1 MRTAPDLGFTRDRQ
15 NGVPK
20 SAAADLG
27 ARGASCFETHRST
40 ADSCKRLCSRCDA
53 PQHEGAAHFGEA
65 KPMAFW
71 QTKPRE
77 NQPAAARNGRRLRT
91 IVSGLLFTMNPRN
104 LRAYGDSDRFWRN
117 EHNAHFGETKPTI
130 LAKATSSSLRESHSK
145 SAKRSSFTSFKRMS
159 APQIDACASAA
170 NWAHEPLW
178 RRRPR
183 AASRSETGHEAGLLH
198 HAGASHA
205 PQLGRD
211 AQGGP
216 RGHHP

>member
-91 IVSGLLFTMNPRN
+91 IVSGLLFTMT
-104 LRAYGDSDRFWRN
+104 RATCARTATATD
-117 EHNAHFGETKPTI
+117 FGETNATRI
-130 LAKATSSSLRESHSK
+130 LAK
-145 SAKRSSFTSFKRMS
+145 RSQRAFWRT
-159 APQIDACASAA
+159 Q
-170 NWAHEPLW
+170 L
-178 RRRPR
+178 RRR
-183 AASRSETGHEAGLLH
+183 
-198 HAGASHA
+198 
-205 PQLGRD
+205 
-211 AQGGP
+211 
-216 RGHHP
+216 